1 MGDLLDFAEVALTLV
16 VLPAAIGLLLGLSL
30 HFATV
35 P

>member
-1 MGDLLDFAEVALTLV
+1 MRALLLGGLALC